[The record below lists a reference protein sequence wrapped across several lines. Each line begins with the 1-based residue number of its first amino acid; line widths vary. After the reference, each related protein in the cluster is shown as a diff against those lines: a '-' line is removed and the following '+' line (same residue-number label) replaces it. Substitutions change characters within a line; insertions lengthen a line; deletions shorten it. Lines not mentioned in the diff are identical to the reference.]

1 MKHTEKRREYL
12 WALFLNLMPDN
23 VDSAENMA
31 WALYVSCQQHA
42 WFLRANVCDQRHQ
55 NGAKSEAVHTDKLTM
70 KQQIGAPAA
79 TC

>member
-1 MKHTEKRREYL
+1 MQ
-12 WALFLNLMPDN
+12 DN

-31 WALYVSCQQHA
+31 WAVYVSRQQHA
-42 WFLRANVCDQRHQ
+42 WFLRANVCDQRHR
-55 NGAKSEAVHTDKLTM
+55 NGAKSEAVQTDKLIM